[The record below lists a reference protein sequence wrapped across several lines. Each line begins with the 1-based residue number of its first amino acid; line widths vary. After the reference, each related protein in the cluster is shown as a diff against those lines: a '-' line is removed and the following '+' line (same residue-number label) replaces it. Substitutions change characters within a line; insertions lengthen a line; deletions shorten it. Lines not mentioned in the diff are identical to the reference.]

1 MKLRDYQREAVE
13 RTLDSF
19 RTNQAVLLVL
29 ATGLGKTVIAAHIAN
44 AFKDKGRILLLA
56 HREELVFQ
64 GQATLE
70 RVTGARSEVEMADSW
85 ALKSALWVG
94 AKVVCSTIQTQ
105 NAGRDGGRMQRFD
118 PNEFSLVIVDEAHHA
133 TAASYRRVIAHYRQ
147 NPNLRILGLTATPD
161 RADEAALGEVF
172 DDVAYEHDI
181 SDGIEGGWLV
191 PVTQTSVHVDGLDYS
206 SIRTTAGDLNGAD
219 LAEVLEFEGNLHGMS
234 TPILDLCGDAQTL
247 IFTATVAQA
256 ERFAE
261 ILNRHKPESAEHVC
275 GATPKEYRRSLFERY
290 AKGDFQF
297 LVNVD
302 VATEGFDEPGIQH
315 IVMARPTKSRAKY
328 AQMLG
333 RGTRTLPGVVDGV
346 DTADARR
353 ALISLSDKP
362 ALNVL
367 DFVGNAGRHKLVHPS
382 DILGG
387 KYSDEI
393 VELANRNIERSDKPA
408 DIASELVKAE
418 REIEKRRRTREE
430 AARRAKIRVAS
441 RYSMSQVNPFDVLDV
456 VPCREPGWHVGRLAT
471 ERQKAAIQKF
481 GVDVPEGLS
490 FTHAGQLI
498 DRLIKRAQAGRPTFK
513 QSKLLKRYGYNPDD
527 MTFTQASETITAIAG
542 NGWRRVAT

>member
-1 MKLRDYQREAVE
+1 MKLRDYQQEAVQK
-13 RTLDSF
+13 TLDSF
-19 RTNQAVLLVL
+19 QTNQAVLLVL
-29 ATGLGKTVIAAHIAN
+29 ATGLGKTVIAGHVAD
-44 AFKDKGRILLLA
+44 AFKDHGRILLLA
-56 HREELVFQ
+56 HREELIFQ

-70 RVTGARSEVEMADSW
+70 RVTGARSEIEMADSW
-85 ALKSALWVG
+85 AGKSALWGG

-105 NAGRDGGRMQRFD
+105 TAGRDGGRMQRFS
-118 PNEFSLVIVDEAHHA
+118 PSEFSLVIVDEAHHA
-133 TAASYRRVIAHYRQ
+133 TAASYRKVIDYYRQ
-147 NPNLRILGLTATPD
+147 NPSLRILGLTATPD

-172 DDVAYEHDI
+172 DDVAYEYDI
-181 SDGIEGGWLV
+181 ADGIADGWLV
-191 PVTQTSVHVDGLDYS
+191 PVTQTSVHVEGLDYS
-206 SIRTTAGDLNGAD
+206 AIRTTAGDLNGAD
-219 LAEVLEFEGNLHGMS
+219 LAEVLEFEGNLHGMA
-234 TPILDLCGDAQTL
+234 TPILDFCGDAKAL
-247 IFTATVAQA
+247 IFTASVAQA
-256 ERFAE
+256 ERMAE
-261 ILNRHKPESAEHVC
+261 ILNRHKRESAEFVC
-275 GATPKEYRRSLFERY
+275 GATPKEYRRGLFERY
-290 AKGDFQF
+290 AAGQFQY

-315 IVMARPTKSRAKY
+315 IVVARPTKSRAKY

-333 RGTRTLPGVVDGV
+333 RGTRPLPGIVDGV
-346 DTADARR
+346 DTADARK

-367 DFVGNAGRHKLVHPS
+367 DFVGNAGRHKLIHPS

-387 KYSDEI
+387 RYSDEI
-393 VELANRNIERSDKPA
+393 VELANRNVERAGKPA
-408 DIASELVKAE
+408 DVTSELVKAE

-498 DRLIKRAQAGRPTFK
+498 DRLIKRAQAGRATYK
-513 QSKLLKRYGYNPDD
+513 QSKLLKRYGYDPET
-527 MTFTQASETITAIAG
+527 MTFAQASETITAIAA
-542 NGWRRVAT
+542 NGWKAVAR